1 MKFGHFSANA
11 LSYYHEKFNF
21 ECEMRVK
28 LVVSSA
34 QVEFNQN
41 MQIWALNCLF
51 AQ

>member
-1 MKFGHFSANA
+1 MKFRHFSANA
-11 LSYYHEKFNF
+11 LSFYHAKIYF
-21 ECEMRVK
+21 ECEMKVK
-28 LVVSSA
+28 LMVSSA